1 MTKAIYIALCAF
13 LIVACNQKP
22 LDSLSIEEI
31 DKQIVQLEGLLDSL
45 QSIRSEKIAVDTSGQ
60 YTAVS
65 LTQLEEVFD
74 NPKTAT
80 IKIKA
85 DTSLHLS
92 KLMLVQ
98 DMPYQTDIKKAIQL
112 NEGGTGFLDIEL
124 EQTSDYKLRIGK
136 LEVSVFLK
144 PEETIGVLIDSID
157 ANGVTFIGD
166 LQQENQWMLNQSNS
180 SSATVP
186 DSILHAL
193 SSADNFSSALNEY
206 STRLY
211 TNHTSSLDAS
221 FDEDF
226 INMVV
231 QKEECQKNRRNLKYL
246 PEADSTFIVDEELL
260 NRSDLFGFYEFRKL
274 IFEYLEIQADRKL
287 ENYNTVV
294 EEGREVEYFTSK
306 YELIETMFSKQKIIE
321 FLKTDVLF
329 EAIAKVRHTGL
340 NTLVRR
346 FQNEVAYQPFQTT
359 INSRYISIIKPSK
372 GAIAPS
378 IKGVTFAGEDF
389 DLKDY
394 RGQYVY
400 IFTWA
405 TWCGPC
411 KVELPFYERMIE
423 DYQDENILFVGISV
437 DKDKSKWTESFFYEN
452 YPGLQVLVPGDWKSP
467 FVRDYNIASI
477 PQFVLINPDGEI
489 AELNAE
495 RPTKNIKAQLSQYG
509 IYPRVL

>member
-1 MTKAIYIALCAF
+1 MTRVLFFVLCAC
-13 LIVACNQKP
+13 LIVACNQKS
-22 LDSLSIEEI
+22 LDKLSIQEI
-31 DKQIVQLEGLLDSL
+31 DEQIVKLEDLLDSL
-45 QSIRSEKIAVDTSGQ
+45 QTIRLAKIAVDTSGQ

-80 IKIKA
+80 IKIKT

-98 DMPYQTDIKKAIQL
+98 DMPYQNDIAKIIQL
-112 NEGGTGFLDIEL
+112 NAEGTGILDVEV
-124 EQTSDYKLRIGK
+124 EQTSDFKLRIGK
-136 LEVSVFLK
+136 MEVSIFLK

-157 ANGVTFIGD
+157 GIAFIGD

-180 SSATVP
+180 TPATVP
-186 DSILHAL
+186 DSVLHAL
-193 SSADNFSSALNEY
+193 TSTDDFSVALNDF
-206 STRLY
+206 STSLY
-211 TNHTSSLDAS
+211 NNRTASLDES
-221 FDEDF
+221 FDKDF
-226 INMVV
+226 KNMVL
-231 QKEECQKNRRNLKYL
+231 QKEYCQKNRRIL
-246 PEADSTFIVDEELL
+246 PYSSQAATAANVDEEFL
-260 NRSDLFGFYEFRKL
+260 NRADLFGYYEFRKL
-274 IFEYLEIQADRKL
+274 IFEYLEIQAEQKL
-287 ENYNTVV
+287 ENYNEVV

-306 YELIETMFSKQKIIE
+306 YELIETLFSEQKIIE

-340 NTLVRR
+340 NDLVRR
-346 FQNEVAYQPFQTT
+346 FQNEVTYQPFQTT

-389 DLKDY
+389 DLLDY

-437 DKDKSKWTESFFYEN
+437 DKDKSKWTESFFYDN

-495 RPTKNIKAQLSQYG
+495 RPTKNIKAQLIQYG

>member
-1 MTKAIYIALCAF
+1 M
-13 LIVACNQKP
+13 
-22 LDSLSIEEI
+22 
-31 DKQIVQLEGLLDSL
+31 
-45 QSIRSEKIAVDTSGQ
+45 
-60 YTAVS
+60 
-65 LTQLEEVFD
+65 
-74 NPKTAT
+74 
-80 IKIKA
+80 
-85 DTSLHLS
+85 
-92 KLMLVQ
+92 
-98 DMPYQTDIKKAIQL
+98 
-112 NEGGTGFLDIEL
+112 
-124 EQTSDYKLRIGK
+124 
-136 LEVSVFLK
+136 
-144 PEETIGVLIDSID
+144 VL
-157 ANGVTFIGD
+157 
-166 LQQENQWMLNQSNS
+166 
-180 SSATVP
+180 
-186 DSILHAL
+186 
-193 SSADNFSSALNEY
+193 
-206 STRLY
+206 
-211 TNHTSSLDAS
+211 
-221 FDEDF
+221 
-226 INMVV
+226 
-231 QKEECQKNRRNLKYL
+231 QKEYCQKNRRIL
-246 PEADSTFIVDEELL
+246 PYSSQAATAANVDEEFL
-260 NRSDLFGFYEFRKL
+260 NRADLFGFYEFRKL
-274 IFEYLEIQADRKL
+274 IFEYLEIQAEQKL
-287 ENYNTVV
+287 ENYNEVV

-306 YELIETMFSKQKIIE
+306 YELIETLFSEQKIIE

-340 NTLVRR
+340 NDLVRR
-346 FQNEVAYQPFQTT
+346 FQNEVTYQPFQTT

-389 DLKDY
+389 DLLDY

-437 DKDKSKWTESFFYEN
+437 DKDKSKWTESFFYDN

-495 RPTKNIKAQLSQYG
+495 RPTKNIKAQLIQYG